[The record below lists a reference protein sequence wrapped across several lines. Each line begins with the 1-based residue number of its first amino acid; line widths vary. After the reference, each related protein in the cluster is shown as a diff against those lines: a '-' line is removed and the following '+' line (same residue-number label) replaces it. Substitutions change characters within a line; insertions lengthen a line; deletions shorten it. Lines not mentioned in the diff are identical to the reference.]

1 MNRQQQLRNLAI
13 TGALK
18 RRLTYESIARLS
30 TAAASIS
37 LEAEMTLD
45 DIKKLHRLQSEFEKD
60 PSSNMQNAYELFSV
74 SKAFQSYNKV
84 VGT

>member
-30 TAAASIS
+30 TAAASIN

-60 PSSNMQNAYELFSV
+60 PSNMQNAYELFSV